1 MKKITTLA
9 ALIIGFIASGQALAG
24 GSATLEVKAAIAP
37 GACSVELPNASLEW
51 DDINPES
58 LNHHLYTDLPA
69 KPLTLNVS
77 CPAKMMFAVKAID
90 NAQTGIPPNGPEPSM
105 KSNYFELRPIT
116 PGKKAPIAG
125 YSIKALTVGSTA
137 DKAKATAFV
146 TFKNG
151 KWNEKPDNAD
161 YVYFPS
167 SALGNDAALDISTS
181 DSQTKYLRDSAMNK
195 SFSLE
200 INPWIGP
207 VPDVAWGNDVELKG
221 SATFEVVYI

>member
-9 ALIIGFIASGQALAG
+9 ALIIGVIASGQALAG
-24 GSATLEVKAAIAP
+24 GSATLEVKASIAP
-37 GACSVELPNASLEW
+37 GACNVELPNASLEW
-51 DDINPES
+51 GDIDPES

-69 KPLTLNVS
+69 KPLTLNVN

-90 NAQTGIPPNGPEPSM
+90 NAQKGTSPEGPEPSM
-105 KSNYFELRPIT
+105 QSNYFDLRST
-116 PGKKAPIAG
+116 SEKNAPVAG
-125 YSIKALTVGSTA
+125 YSIKALTAGSTS

-151 KWNEKPDNAD
+151 KWNEKPANAD
-161 YVYFPS
+161 YAYFPS

-195 SFSLE
+195 SFALE
-200 INPWIGP
+200 IHPWVAP
-207 VPDVAWGNDVELKG
+207 VPEAAWGNDVELKG